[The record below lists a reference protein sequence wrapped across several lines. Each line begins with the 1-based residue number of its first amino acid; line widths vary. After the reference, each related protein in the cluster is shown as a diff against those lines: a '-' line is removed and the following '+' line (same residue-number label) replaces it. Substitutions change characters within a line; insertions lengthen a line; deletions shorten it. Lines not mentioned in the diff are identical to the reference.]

1 MPKRD
6 FTHSLQLPE
15 LKIVSSY
22 RVNKNT
28 SEFRLLKTSEME
40 VCPKCATPS
49 KTIYD
54 HVYVRI
60 KDIPIRDRRIF
71 LSIKKR
77 RFFCKFCKKPFT
89 EPVAG
94 IKKGFRTTDR
104 FRRHIMWCA
113 DNFANLHD
121 VEKQLEVSSWLVHT
135 AYYEQL
141 ELQVKKLQNPWG
153 TTVGIDEHAFRRNKK
168 RGYRDFATIF
178 VEYSHKR
185 VREIVLGRSPGELL
199 AEERLTSIPGR
210 ENVKNVII
218 DLSKN
223 YRKLA
228 RELFPNARII
238 ADRFHVIRLFNNIL
252 NNYRKLSTGD
262 VRKNPIRK
270 LLLKKNRDLEPYVR
284 RVLERWL
291 EENPLVK
298 EVYHFKEW
306 MHRFY
311 RIKGKNHARRVLIKI
326 TDLMAKSNVPELRSL
341 RQTLHNWREE
351 ILQFFE
357 NGLTNGRTEGFNRV
371 AKLIQRN
378 AYGFRNF
385 ENYRRRL
392 IYKTS

>member
-1 MPKRD
+1 
-6 FTHSLQLPE
+6 
-15 LKIVSSY
+15 
-22 RVNKNT
+22 
-28 SEFRLLKTSEME
+28 
-40 VCPKCATPS
+40 
-49 KTIYD
+49 
-54 HVYVRI
+54 
-60 KDIPIRDRRIF
+60 
-71 LSIKKR
+71 
-77 RFFCKFCKKPFT
+77 
-89 EPVAG
+89 
-94 IKKGFRTTDR
+94 
-104 FRRHIMWCA
+104 MWCA

-135 AYYEQL
+135 TYYEQL

-168 RGYRDFATIF
+168 RGHRDFATIF

-185 VREIVLGRSPGELL
+185 VREIVLGRSPAELL
-199 AEERLTSIPGR
+199 AEERLTLIQGR

-218 DLSKN
+218 DLSKP

-228 RELFPNARII
+228 KELFPNARII

-252 NNYRKLSTGD
+252 HNYRKLATGD

-270 LLLKKNRDLEPYVR
+270 LLLKKYRDLEPYVR

-311 RIKGKNHARRVLIKI
+311 RIKGKGHARRVLIKM
-326 TDLMAKSNVPELRSL
+326 TDLMAKSNIPELQTL
-341 RQTLHNWREE
+341 RQTLHHWRDE

-385 ENYRRRL
+385 ENYRKRL